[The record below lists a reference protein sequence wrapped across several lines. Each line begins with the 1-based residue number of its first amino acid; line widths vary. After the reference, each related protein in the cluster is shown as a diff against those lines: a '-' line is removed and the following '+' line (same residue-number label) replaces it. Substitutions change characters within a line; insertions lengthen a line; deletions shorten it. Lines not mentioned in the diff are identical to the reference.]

1 VQALPLRL
9 SGSRLA
15 AGINQHRFVTLRIA
29 PTADHSNG
37 SPSMHART
45 HRHFGIR
52 TRLILV
58 ALASSL
64 PLAGFAAFMTY
75 RFVERE
81 YATMQQSVLDRA
93 RLLSEAVDQQ
103 VADVEGNLRTLA
115 ASPAIGSGDL
125 RAFYQ
130 HAVEVNR
137 VSRGV
142 GIALLDRSGRQLV
155 HTMREFGAPLG
166 QRSNLET
173 QDRVFQTGKS
183 QISDLVIGTLLGQPI
198 VSIEVPVQVA
208 GEVRYVLALG
218 FAPEH
223 LTQILQ
229 EQWFPSAWRAG
240 IVDRK
245 GILISRIPD
254 PERFIGRP
262 AGGMLAAQPGR
273 DTARW
278 VKSVTSDGV
287 EVYGT
292 YWRSALTGWTVALGV
307 PRSAVDTPYWWTVAT
322 VGAVAATVVLLGLL
336 IAIFSS
342 RLIVRPLAALERAA
356 EALGRG
362 TGWREPATGVREIE
376 NVHKALQQAG
386 AQRRAAEDALRG
398 ERALLDAVVRSMPV
412 GVIVAEAP
420 SGRFLL
426 ANDEMRRLWEGDWQ
440 NLDELADHQRNHRFY
455 PDGRPYDPM
464 DLPIARTLIR
474 GVSVSDEEITWEN
487 PSGRRG
493 TILVNSA
500 PVKDADGRVVAAV
513 AAIFD
518 ITDRKQAME
527 RQKLLLDEINHRT
540 KNAMA
545 TIQAIARLSSR
556 TATSFEE
563 FVLGFQ
569 ARLVALSH
577 AYDLLT
583 RYRWE
588 GADLTDVIQT
598 TLAPHLQGE
607 RISIDGRNIYLR
619 PKQAL
624 ALTSGIHELATNSVK
639 YGALSTPAG
648 QVEISWTIP
657 ETGHDAAVRLTWLE
671 RGGPGVAR
679 LERRGFGTRFVEQVL
694 PAELDGRVTLEFLGT
709 GVRCVIYFP
718 INQRSAAREQ
728 RAASGG

>member
-1 VQALPLRL
+1 MHTRVQ
-9 SGSRLA
+9 
-15 AGINQHRFVTLRIA
+15 
-29 PTADHSNG
+29 
-37 SPSMHART
+37 
-45 HRHFGIR
+45 RHFGIR

-93 RLLSEAVDQQ
+93 RLLAEAVDQQ
-103 VADVEGNLRTLA
+103 VTDVDGNLRTLA
-115 ASPAIGSGDL
+115 ASPLIAAGDL
-125 RAFYQ
+125 RAFYE

-137 VSRGV
+137 VSRGLAV
-142 GIALLDRSGRQLV
+142 VLLDRSGRQIV

-173 QDRVFQTGKS
+173 QDRVFETGRS
-183 QISDLVIGTLLGQPI
+183 QVSNLVNGTLLGQPI
-198 VSIEVPVQVA
+198 VSIEVPVQIA

-223 LTQILQ
+223 ITQILR
-229 EQWFPSAWRAG
+229 EQKFPDAWRAG
-240 IVDRK
+240 VVDRK
-245 GILISRIPD
+245 GILISRIPN

-262 AGGMLAAQPGR
+262 AGGMLGAQPGR
-273 DTARW
+273 DPERW
-278 VKSVTSDGV
+278 VKSLTSDGV

-307 PRSAVDTPYWWTVAT
+307 PRWAVDMPYWRTVAT
-322 VGAVAATVVLLGLL
+322 VGAVAATVILLGLL
-336 IAIFSS
+336 IAVFSS
-342 RLIVRPLAALERAA
+342 RLIVRPLAQLERAA

-362 TGWREPATGVREIE
+362 TDWREPAAGVREIE
-376 NVHKALQQAG
+376 NVHRALQQAG
-386 AQRRAAEDALRG
+386 HQRRAAEDALRG
-398 ERALLDAVVRSMPV
+398 ERALLEAVVRSMPV

-426 ANDEMRRLWEGDWQ
+426 ANEEMRRLWEGDWH
-440 NLDELADHQRNHRFY
+440 NLDELADHQRNRRFY

-464 DLPIARTLIR
+464 DLPIARTLLQ
-474 GVSVSDEEITWEN
+474 GVSISDEEITWEN
-487 PSGRRG
+487 PSGKRG
-493 TILVNSA
+493 TILVNTA
-500 PVKDADGRVVAAV
+500 PVKDANGKVVAAV

-518 ITDRKQAME
+518 ITDRKQSSE

-588 GADLTDVIQT
+588 GADLADVLST

-607 RISIDGRNIYLR
+607 RIRINGRNVYLR

-624 ALTSGIHELATNSVK
+624 GLTAGVHELATNSVK
-639 YGALSTPAG
+639 YGALSAPSG
-648 QVEISWTIP
+648 QVDISW
-657 ETGHDAAVRLTWLE
+657 AVEVMGPDVSVTLTWAE
-671 RGGPGVAR
+671 HGGPVVAR
-679 LERRGFGTRFVEQVL
+679 PERRGFGTRFIEQAL
-694 PAELDGRVTLEFLGT
+694 PAELDGRVELKFLAT
-709 GVRCVIYFP
+709 GVRCVIHFP
-718 INQRSAAREQ
+718 LNQRSAAPASRPREAQ
-728 RAASGG
+728 RSAG

>member
-1 VQALPLRL
+1 
-9 SGSRLA
+9 
-15 AGINQHRFVTLRIA
+15 
-29 PTADHSNG
+29 
-37 SPSMHART
+37 MHARAN
-45 HRHFGIR
+45 RHFGIR

-81 YATMQQSVLDRA
+81 YATIRQSVLERA

-103 VADVEGNLRTLA
+103 VADMEGNLKTLA
-115 ASPAIGSGDL
+115 ASPMIGSGDL

-137 VSRGV
+137 VSRGSAIV
-142 GIALLDRSGRQLV
+142 LLDRSGHEII

-173 QDRVFQTGKS
+173 PEHVFQTGKS
-183 QISDLVIGTLLGQPI
+183 QVSDLVIGSLLGQPI
-198 VSIEVPVQVA
+198 VSVEVPVQVG

-218 FAPEH
+218 FVPEQI
-223 LTQILQ
+223 TQILQ
-229 EQWFPSAWRAG
+229 EQQFPAAWRAG
-240 IVDRK
+240 VVDRK
-245 GILISRIPD
+245 GILLSRIPD
-254 PERFIGRP
+254 PEKFIGRP

-273 DTARW
+273 DAARW

-292 YWRSALTGWTVALGV
+292 YWRSPRTGWTVALGV
-307 PRSAVDTPYWWTVAT
+307 PRAGVDMPYWRTVAT
-322 VGAVAATVVLLGLL
+322 VAAVAASVILLGLM
-336 IAIFSS
+336 IAIASS
-342 RLIVRPLAALERAA
+342 RLIVRPLVELERAA
-356 EALGRG
+356 VALGRG
-362 TGWREPATGVREIE
+362 IGWREPATGVREIE

-386 AQRRAAEDALRG
+386 HQRRAAEDALRA
-398 ERALLDAVVRSMPV
+398 ERALLEAVVRSMPV

-420 SGRFLL
+420 SGRFLM
-426 ANDEMRRLWEGDWQ
+426 ANDEMRRLWEGNWQ
-440 NLDELADHQRNHRFY
+440 NLDELADHQRDRRFY

-464 DLPIARTLIR
+464 DLPIARTLLK

-487 PSGRRG
+487 PSGERG

-500 PVKDADGRVVAAV
+500 PVKDADGKVVAAV

-556 TATSFEE
+556 TATSFDE

-569 ARLVALSH
+569 ARLVSLSH

-583 RYRWE
+583 RYRWQ
-588 GADLTDVIQT
+588 GADLADVLQT

-607 RISIDGRNIYLR
+607 RIRIEGRNVYLR

-624 ALTSGIHELATNSVK
+624 ALTAGVHELATNSVK
-639 YGALSTPAG
+639 YGALSVSSG
-648 QVEISWTIP
+648 QVEISWTIEEIGP
-657 ETGHDAAVRLTWLE
+657 DVTVTLIWAE
-671 RGGPGVAR
+671 RGGPDVAR
-679 LERRGFGTRFVEQVL
+679 PERRGFGTRFIEQAL
-694 PAELDGRVTLEFLGT
+694 PAELDGRVELKFLAT
-709 GVRCVIYFP
+709 GVRCVIHFP
-718 INQRSAAREQ
+718 LNQRSTAATVAPPEAQ
-728 RAASGG
+728 RNTG